1 MECELSVF
9 SVVDGAAVVLV
20 AGASVGLDDG
30 IFAENACLLT
40 ALVDSARVVT
50 ATSLTLLSV
59 VVVDDNLVSIEL
71 VVVDV
76 VVVVV
81 EVELVGSTC

>member
-9 SVVDGAAVVLV
+9 SVVAGAAVVLE
-20 AGASVGLDDG
+20 AE

-40 ALVDSARVVT
+40 AFVDNARVVT
-50 ATSLTLLSV
+50 PTSSTTLFSV
-59 VVVDDNLVSIEL
+59 VVVVVVVDGVL

-76 VVVVV
+76 VVV
-81 EVELVGSTC
+81 EVELLTSTC